1 MNDKEGQTIYTGGCG
16 NGWGDLL
23 GAGFGGFLGAA
34 IGNGGLF
41 GGNRNGAAD
50 AAATVAA
57 VNSGADSISRQVLAG
72 QQEQQLMGSIGGV
85 NSRIDALG
93 AQIQSNQS
101 QAQVANGFN
110 GVQAGL
116 GDLAANINS
125 FARDMQS
132 CCCQQ
137 KQLTLEQGYQAQL
150 NNERQTNTIQAGFAN
165 IGYLIQQQGQQL
177 MANDTAN
184 TQKILDWLCNSKQ
197 LELQTTVQQLR
208 DENGRLQQTQDI
220 INALKTTTATT

>member
-1 MNDKEGQTIYTGGCG
+1 MDSEGKETKIYTGGSSG
-16 NGWGDLL
+16 STWGDLL
-23 GAGFGGFLGAA
+23 GAGIGAFLGAG

-41 GGNRNGAAD
+41 GGGNGN
-50 AAATVAA
+50 AAAVAA
-57 VNSGADSISRQVLAG
+57 SQGTDSLSRQVLAG
-72 QQEQQLMGSIGGV
+72 QQEQQLMGSIAGV

-93 AQIQSNQS
+93 SQIQSNQS

-110 GVQAGL
+110 GVQAEL

-125 FARDMQS
+125 FARDMQN

-150 NNERQTNTIQAGFAN
+150 NNERQTNTIQAGFSN
-165 IGYLIQQQGQQL
+165 IGYLIQQLGMTLQ
-177 MANDTAN
+177 ANDTAN

-197 LELQTTVQQLR
+197 LEQATTIQQLR
-208 DENGRLQQTQDI
+208 DEVGRLNQTQAI
-220 INALKTTTATT
+220 INGLKTTTAGA